1 MKTTTTRPATAQ
13 ERARLEG
20 YLRPRAKRNPAWAV
34 AVMIAVPLTF
44 ALFVVL
50 NLLLGEAVPAAVR
63 LLAALAAGGA
73 GAWHFGKRLTAQQEE
88 ALRPAPEVEELL
100 LRDLESGRVA
110 VTRYEVEA
118 IVKVV
123 ADRPRF
129 VGVSWFAKLRDGSV
143 ALLVQPD
150 LEEAEFRGE
159 FPATSF
165 EIASGEASRYIVS
178 LTRTGEKLAPVA
190 TRAPLS
196 DAEWDEVGDDVDEGV
211 PLGWPE
217 ILERAARSPLSRE
230 TLRRQA
236 EERAAVDAELDRIVE
251 AAEPPPDGPTRPK

>member
-13 ERARLEG
+13 ERARLEA
-20 YLRPRAKRNPAWAV
+20 YLSPRAKRNPAWAV
-34 AVMIAVPLTF
+34 AVMLALPLTF

-50 NLLLGEAVPAAVR
+50 NLLLDGLVPAAVR
-63 LLAALAAGGA
+63 LLLAVAIAGA
-73 GAWHFGKRLTAQQEE
+73 GAWHFGKRMTAQHEE
-88 ALRPAPEVEELL
+88 TLRPSPEVQELL
-100 LRDLESGRVA
+100 RRDLESGRVTA
-110 VTRYEVEA
+110 TRYEVEA

-129 VGVSWFAKLRDGSV
+129 VGVTWFAKLRDGSV

-165 EIASGEASRYIVS
+165 EIASGEASRFVVS
-178 LTRTGEKLAPVA
+178 LSRTGGKLAPAA

-196 DAEWDEVGDDVDEGV
+196 DAEWEEIGDDLDEGV
-211 PLGWPE
+211 PLAWPE
-217 ILERAARSPLSRE
+217 ILERAARNSLSRE
-230 TLRRQA
+230 ALRRQA
-236 EERAAVDAELDRIVE
+236 EERSAADAELDRIVA
-251 AAEPPPDGPTRPK
+251 AAEPPPADPTRPK